1 MIVKIRFIFFFSFFP
16 PLCSQGYGMTET
28 SPVIC
33 LDSWSRK
40 ATSIGQNIAG
50 CELRLVDSATNE
62 DISIAGQ
69 KGEIWAR
76 GPHIMKGYL
85 NNEKATREM
94 IVDGWLKTG
103 DIGYFDDEFYFFVTD
118 RKKDLIKVKGF
129 QVNVSRFIRLND
141 RLSF

>member
-16 PLCSQGYGMTET
+16 PQGYGMTET

>member
-1 MIVKIRFIFFFSFFP
+1 
-16 PLCSQGYGMTET
+16 MTET

-40 ATSIGQNIAG
+40 PSSIGQNIAG
-50 CELRLVDSATNE
+50 CEIRLVDSATNE
-62 DISIAGQ
+62 DISVAGQ

-85 NNEKATREM
+85 NNEKATSEM

-129 QVNVSRFIRLND
+129 QVNGTIRFFTFLFD
-141 RLSF
+141 